1 MQGAPS
7 SSPSQKAISPFGT
20 SVVDVRT
27 LRSVVSF
34 ARNDVDEEA
43 KEMTEVVAVDEVKE
57 EVDKEGDVEM
67 VSSGKE
73 KVVSKVV
80 DVDTIDVRVVLGTW
94 EVDDIDSD
102 DAEDLMIWGDDVES
116 TVDGVSGTT
125 WTEPSKKVEWI
136 EHKYG

>member
-80 DVDTIDVRVVLGTW
+80 DVDTIDVRVVLGT
-94 EVDDIDSD
+94 
-102 DAEDLMIWGDDVES
+102 
-116 TVDGVSGTT
+116 
-125 WTEPSKKVEWI
+125 
-136 EHKYG
+136 

>member
-1 MQGAPS
+1 
-7 SSPSQKAISPFGT
+7 
-20 SVVDVRT
+20 
-27 LRSVVSF
+27 
-34 ARNDVDEEA
+34 
-43 KEMTEVVAVDEVKE
+43 
-57 EVDKEGDVEM
+57 VEM